1 MGGWIAGA
9 IVGDKAIRVTVIGKA
24 ASEQSALKLL
34 TDAASR
40 ISSD

>member
-1 MGGWIAGA
+1 
-9 IVGDKAIRVTVIGKA
+9 VIGKA